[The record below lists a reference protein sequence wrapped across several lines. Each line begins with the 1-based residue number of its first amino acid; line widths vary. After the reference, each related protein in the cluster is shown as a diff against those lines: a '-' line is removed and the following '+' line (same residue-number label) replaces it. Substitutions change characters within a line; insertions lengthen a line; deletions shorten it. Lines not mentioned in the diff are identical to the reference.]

1 MKQAEKN
8 MKQRSSYLPISIKLV
23 LKIAF
28 AVAGIAL
35 WGWSF
40 VAVVAGFYFGFKLL
54 KGLLS
59 CLFSLLLLLATGVA
73 IIFLLT
79 IIINNL

>member
-23 LKIAF
+23 LKIALT
-28 AVAGIAL
+28 VAGITL

-40 VAVVAGFYFGFKLL
+40 VAVVAGLYFGLKLL

-59 CLFSLLLLLATGVA
+59 CLLSLLLLLVTGA
-73 IIFLLT
+73 AMIFLLT

>member
-8 MKQRSSYLPISIKLV
+8 MKQRSSYLPIGISWV

-28 AVAGIAL
+28 TVAGIAL

-40 VAVVAGFYFGFKLL
+40 VAVVAGLYFGFKLL

-59 CLFSLLLLLATGVA
+59 CLLSLLLLLATGAA

>member
-1 MKQAEKN
+1 
-8 MKQRSSYLPISIKLV
+8 MKQRSTYLPISIKLV